1 MGTHPIFESDFD
13 CLTDMHRIIVVGGG
27 AAGLATAARLARS
40 ATAKVKVIDA
50 ADKHYYQPIWTLVGG
65 GLYNFAD
72 SEKLM
77 SSVIPKGVEHIKAN
91 LAGVRPESNEI
102 ELENGESV
110 SYDAL
115 VLATGLELGFDAVE
129 GLQTALDND
138 DRVCSNYSPKYVHKT
153 YPAIS
158 NFQSGQKAVFTQPPM
173 PFKCA
178 GAPQKIMWIARD
190 EWAQKGIQG
199 DIFFNTA
206 TPAIFGV
213 PKYANELMKLVQ
225 EHSINFSSGSNLIS
239 VNHED
244 SIATFSD
251 GKELKYD
258 LLHVTPPQRPIKP
271 LREDNQL
278 TDQA

>member
-1 MGTHPIFESDFD
+1 M
-13 CLTDMHRIIVVGGG
+13 
-27 AAGLATAARLARS
+27 
-40 ATAKVKVIDA
+40 IDA

-77 SSVIPKGVEHIKAN
+77 SSVIPKGVEHIKVTQIFCSVKVNQKAN

-173 PFKCA
+173 PFKVMST
-178 GAPQKIMWIARD
+178 PNSAR
-190 EWAQKGIQG
+190 K
-199 DIFFNTA
+199 
-206 TPAIFGV
+206 
-213 PKYANELMKLVQ
+213 
-225 EHSINFSSGSNLIS
+225 
-239 VNHED
+239 
-244 SIATFSD
+244 
-251 GKELKYD
+251 
-258 LLHVTPPQRPIKP
+258 
-271 LREDNQL
+271 NQL
-278 TDQA
+278 